1 MHLVAKIDSRGAR
14 KTGGAARPMARQFE
28 VQSATGRCA
37 ETGREFHEGDEFYT
51 VLFEADES
59 FTRCDYCVES
69 WKGPP
74 EGSFCHFKSR
84 VPVKQKSK
92 KLLVNNEM
100 LASFFER
107 LEGETEPVRI
117 QFRFVLALILMRKRI
132 LRYESSTVKDGAE
145 TWTMTLMR
153 DRSEHQV
160 VNPQLT
166 DDQIEVVSQEL
177 SAILHSDM
185 GEWSQP
191 DEEAER
197 SSEDPTPPHEETS
210 ASS

>member
-1 MHLVAKIDSRGAR
+1 
-14 KTGGAARPMARQFE
+14 MARQFE
-28 VQSATGRCA
+28 VQSATGRCV
-37 ETGREFHEGDEFYT
+37 ETGREFQEGEEFYT

-59 FTRCDYCVES
+59 FTRSDYCVKA
-69 WKGPP
+69 WNGPP

-100 LASFFER
+100 LSGFFER
-107 LEGETEPVRI
+107 LVDETEPVRV
-117 QFRFVLALILMRKRI
+117 QFRFVLALILMRKRL
-132 LRYESSTVKDGAE
+132 LRYVSSDVKDGVE

-153 DRSEHQV
+153 DRSEHKV
-160 VNPQLT
+160 INPQLT

-191 DEEAER
+191 GEVTEQISEE
-197 SSEDPTPPHEETS
+197 PTPAHEE
-210 ASS
+210 SSTQPS